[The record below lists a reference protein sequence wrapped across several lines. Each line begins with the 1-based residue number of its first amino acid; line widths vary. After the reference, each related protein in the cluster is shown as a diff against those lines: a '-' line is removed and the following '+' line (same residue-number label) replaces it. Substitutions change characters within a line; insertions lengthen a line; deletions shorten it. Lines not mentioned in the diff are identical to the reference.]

1 MQKAGS
7 ESKAF
12 RLVARNE
19 IQKGF
24 FTEKRFVK
32 STSNE
37 TPHIVIVPPNGS
49 IKHDK
54 LQKTL

>member
-1 MQKAGS
+1 MQKVGS

-12 RLVARNE
+12 RLAAQNE

-32 STSNE
+32 STSSE
-37 TPHIVIVPPNGS
+37 TPHVVIVPQNGS
-49 IKHDK
+49 IKDDK
-54 LQKTL
+54 S

>member
-1 MQKAGS
+1 MQKVGS

-12 RLVARNE
+12 RLVAQNE

-32 STSNE
+32 STSSE
-37 TPHIVIVPPNGS
+37 TSHIVIVPQNGS

-54 LQKTL
+54 L

>member
-7 ESKAF
+7 ESKAL
-12 RLVARNE
+12 RIVAQNK

-32 STSNE
+32 STSSE
-37 TPHIVIVPPNGS
+37 TPHAVIVPQNGS

-54 LQKTL
+54 S

>member
-1 MQKAGS
+1 MQKAES

-12 RLVARNE
+12 RLVAQSE

-32 STSNE
+32 STSSE
-37 TPHIVIVPPNGS
+37 TRHVVIVPQN
-49 IKHDK
+49 KH
-54 LQKTL
+54 KT

>member
-32 STSNE
+32 STSRE
-37 TPHIVIVPPNGS
+37 TPHVVIVPQNGS

-54 LQKTL
+54 S

>member
-12 RLVARNE
+12 RLVAQNE

-32 STSNE
+32 STSSE
-37 TPHIVIVPPNGS
+37 TPHAVIVPQNRS

-54 LQKTL
+54 S

>member
-7 ESKAF
+7 ESKALW
-12 RLVARNE
+12 LVAQNE
-19 IQKGF
+19 IQKEF

-32 STSNE
+32 STSSE
-37 TPHIVIVPPNGS
+37 TPHIVIVPQNGS

-54 LQKTL
+54 L